1 VLPAVVLTR
10 HMCYACPESTQ
21 PWGLSHLQ
29 RLYELIGKQPLYL
42 QNMLGQPQ
50 FPKGALDFFQQRDV
64 KPS

>member
-1 VLPAVVLTR
+1 VLPAVVLTC
-10 HMCYACPESTQ
+10 HMCYDCPESTQ

-50 FPKGALDFFQQRDV
+50 FPKGALGFFQQRDV